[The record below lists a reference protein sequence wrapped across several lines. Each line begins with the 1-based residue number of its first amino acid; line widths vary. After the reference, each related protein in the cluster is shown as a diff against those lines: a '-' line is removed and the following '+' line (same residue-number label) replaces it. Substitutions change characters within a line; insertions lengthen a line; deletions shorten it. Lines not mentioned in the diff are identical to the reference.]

1 MELKS
6 PESYYRQ
13 FWELFNAEKFFE
25 AHEVLETLWRKT
37 SGPERDFYQ
46 GLIQVAAAFVH
57 VQKGT
62 PEGGRKLLKKAS
74 AKLQKYAP
82 VFKALNIPALLEQTA
97 FVLESQV
104 SFPKIEI
111 KFSSF

>member
-6 PESYYRQ
+6 PDAHYRE
-13 FWELFNAEKFFE
+13 FWELFNAEQFFQ
-25 AHEVLETLWRKT
+25 AHEVLETLWRRT
-37 SGPERDFYQ
+37 SGAERDFYQ
-46 GLIQVAAAFVH
+46 GLIQIAAVFVH

-74 AKLQKYAP
+74 AKLQKYGP
-82 VFKALNIPALLEQTA
+82 LCGGVKIEDLLAQTGL
-97 FVLESQV
+97 VLESQV

-111 KFSSF
+111 KFSSL

>member
-1 MELKS
+1 MALKS
-6 PESYYRQ
+6 PDFYYRE
-13 FWELFNAEKFFE
+13 FWELFNVEKFFE
-25 AHEVLETLWRKT
+25 AHEVLEILWRET

-46 GLIQVAAAFVH
+46 GLIQIAAAFVH

-82 VFKALNIPALLEQTA
+82 VFRALDISALLEQTA
-97 FVLESQV
+97 LVLESQA
-104 SFPKIEI
+104 SFPKIDI
-111 KFSSF
+111 L